1 MRSGGLWRR
10 LTTLAKTDVGVLLNG
25 GVDRAFLDDLERVLL
40 EADFG
45 PATFEIVEDL
55 QARWTRG
62 ELKSADTARR
72 WLAEEIARLVAGN
85 GKDPGQLALGDGNG
99 PAVLLLLGVNGA
111 GKTTQVAKL
120 AHRLGRAGHEVL
132 LAATDTF
139 RAGASEQLQ
148 VWADRLKLPC
158 VTGRP
163 LGDPTAV
170 VFDAIEAATARG
182 CNVVLVDTAGRLHT
196 QNDLLDELRKMVRV
210 IGRRRPGAPHEA
222 LLVLDGTVGQNAVQ
236 QGRGF
241 SGAVPLTGLIV
252 TKLDG
257 TARGG
262 AVVQIRREL
271 GVPIRFLGVGEELD
285 DLEVFDA
292 VRFADRLLA
301 D

>member
-1 MRSGGLWRR
+1 LWRR
-10 LTTLAKTDVGVLLNG
+10 FTSLAKTDVGVLLKG
-25 GVDRAFLDDLERVLL
+25 GVDRALLDDLERVLL

-45 PATFEIVEDL
+45 PATFAVVEDL
-55 QARWTRG
+55 RARWTRG
-62 ELKSADTARR
+62 ELKSADQARR
-72 WLAEEIARLVAGN
+72 WLVDEIARLVDGGAA
-85 GKDPGQLALGDGNG
+85 DPGRLALGDGNG

-111 GKTTQVAKL
+111 GKTTQAAKL
-120 AHRLGRAGHEVL
+120 AHRLGREGHKVL
-132 LAATDTF
+132 LAAADTF

-148 VWADRLKLPC
+148 VWAERLKLPC
-158 VTGRP
+158 VTGTAG
-163 LGDPTAV
+163 GDPAAV
-170 VFDAIEAATARG
+170 VFDAIDAATARA
-182 CNVVLVDTAGRLHT
+182 CDVVLVDTAGRLHT
-196 QNDLLDELRKMVRV
+196 QQDLLDELKKMVRV
-210 IGRRRPGAPHEA
+210 IARRRPGAPHEA

-262 AVVQIRREL
+262 AVVQIRKEL
-271 GVPIRFLGVGEELD
+271 GVPIRFLGVGEALD

-292 VRFADRLLA
+292 ARFADRLLA